1 MRKVPQP
8 KVSIIVPI
16 YNAEKYLERC
26 INSLKNQTLKDIEII
41 LVDDSSTDSSL
52 GICNMAAAEDARIKV
67 IHKVNEGAG
76 RARNAALEIATG
88 EYIGFVDSD
97 DFVDTDMFKTL
108 YEKAVKYNSDL
119 VMSGVLFVDGNMFSE
134 KGECIR
140 KTYFDKDT
148 HFETKE
154 SLKKLKMGIVGATPD
169 DSDDSKYGMSI
180 WKNLF
185 RHEIIK
191 KNNIVFESERE
202 MLSEDA
208 LFMID
213 YISCI
218 EKATGICEA
227 FYNYCRNEVSISKSY
242 KKDRFEKSLVF
253 VNEVEKRFKKD
264 ITSQEYQV
272 YIDRF
277 WQAMCRV
284 LCSQEIMYAMDNNI
298 KYTDLKKRLKEVC
311 NHNLTVRAL
320 KSYPIG
326 KLPLKQRVFAY
337 GIKYRLYFLLKLLVG
352 LRSR

>member
-1 MRKVPQP
+1 VPQP
-8 KVSIIVPI
+8 KVSIIVPV

-26 INSLKNQTLKDIEII
+26 INSLKNQSLKDIEII

-52 GICNMAAAEDARIKV
+52 EMCNKMSAEDSRIKV

-76 RARNAALEIATG
+76 YARNAALRIVTG
-88 EYIGFVDSD
+88 EYIGFLDSD
-97 DFVDTDMFKTL
+97 DFAETDMFKTL
-108 YEKAVKYNSDL
+108 YDKAVQYDSDL
-119 VMSGVLFVDGNMFSE
+119 VMSGVLFVDGNMFS
-134 KGECIR
+134 KDGECVR
-140 KTYFDKDT
+140 KTYFDRDT
-148 HFETKE
+148 HFDTEE
-154 SLKKLKMGIVGATPD
+154 SLKKLRMGIVGAAPG

-185 RHEIIK
+185 RTEVIK
-191 KNNIVFESERE
+191 KNNISFKSERE

-218 EKATGICEA
+218 DKATGINEA
-227 FYNYCRNEVSISKSY
+227 FYNYCRNEASISKSY

-253 VNEVEKRFKKD
+253 ANEVEKRFKKD
-264 ITSQEYQV
+264 ITPKEYQV

-284 LCSQEIMYAMDNNI
+284 ICSQEIMYAKEHN
-298 KYTDLKKRLKEVC
+298 KPYADLKQRLKTVC
-311 NHNLTVRAL
+311 THDLTIRAL
-320 KSYPIG
+320 ASYPIRTLSMG
-326 KLPLKQRVFAY
+326 QKVFAY
-337 GIKYRLYFLLKLLVG
+337 GMKYRLYFLLKILVE